1 MPTLYRIFSSGHIE
15 RRIEMK
21 SSDEKYYYYKPGE
34 VFYLLSHDLDLP
46 TDTQTGS
53 AENTRSMKEQSDRY
67 KNKLIFD
74 EVVDNLFK
82 VCKERALS
90 HRLDLSLRKDNELHF
105 PATIVPENQSNRNED
120 VAPEIARKLPE
131 PRTRRAFSI
140 IPAEVKRSDK
150 DPEEFANG
158 PELSNLVLELD
169 GDMRNAQPDLG
180 QGITLEAVTL
190 NWLAS
195 PGSEWGGGGGPGGL
209 PEPYQPDP
217 AHPEHVPFRFDIP
230 SANKLLALPGAKQGE
245 GVTVAILDTAP
256 CPHDL
261 AAAYECHHKVNPEN
275 QGEYHELLEYLLAP
289 DNPLIVHPASLED
302 LLRMRAVH
310 LRDHN
315 YQMTDHGLF
324 VAGIIRTIAPRAK
337 LHLFEVLNPDGVGD
351 LLSIAKGLWEVL
363 NAFSGQRLVV
373 NCSLVLNIPRLN
385 EPITDL
391 DSNIVTHIVGD
402 ADNNQNSKYLTS
414 MSSEGKK
421 WLARQGLAIEWICD
435 QLLSERSRVIA
446 AAGNDWKQGEN
457 EARPDPRFPAAFS
470 SALGI
475 GALKKAPQTNENHS
489 QEPSSYS
496 NISDKPEDVGI
507 MALGGEPG
515 EKKGVLGVYIGK
527 FPPMKF
533 WLRQYPAI
541 LRPFLWLYFAI
552 HWGSFSGPQNKSDWA
567 WWAGTSFATPI
578 VTGVIASV
586 FSDKSQSASVEDVLI
601 DLYSSRGVTDSL
613 LPTKEDGIADVTQ
626 I

>member
-1 MPTLYRIFSSGHIE
+1 
-15 RRIEMK
+15 MK

-34 VFYLLSHDLDLP
+34 VFYLLSHNLDLP
-46 TDTQTGS
+46 AGTQTGV
-53 AENTRSMKEQSDRY
+53 AENTRSMKEQSDHY
-67 KNKLIFD
+67 KDKLIFD

-82 VCKERALS
+82 VSKERALS
-90 HRLDLSLRKDNELHF
+90 HGLDLSLRKDDELHF

-120 VAPEIARKLPE
+120 IAPEIAHKLPE
-131 PRTRRAFSI
+131 PQTRRAFSI
-140 IPAEVKRSDK
+140 IPAEVKRSSKDRSDK
-150 DPEEFANG
+150 DPDEFANG
-158 PELSNLVLELD
+158 SELSNLVLELD

-209 PEPYQPDP
+209 PEPYRQDP
-217 AHPEHVPFRFDIP
+217 KHPEHVPFRFDIP
-230 SANKLLALPGAKQGE
+230 SANRLLALPGAKQGE

-256 CPHDL
+256 CLHDL
-261 AAAYECHHKVNPEN
+261 SAAYERHHKVNPQN
-275 QGEYHELLEYLLAP
+275 QGEYHELLDLLMNP

-324 VAGIIRTIAPRAK
+324 VAGIIRTIAPQAK

-363 NAFSGQRLVV
+363 NTFSGQRLVV

-385 EPITDL
+385 QPITDL
-391 DSNIVTHIVGD
+391 DSNLVALIVGGT
-402 ADNNQNSKYLTS
+402 DNNQNSDYLTS
-414 MSSEGKK
+414 VSSDGEK
-421 WLARQGLAIEWICD
+421 WLARQGLAIEWICNK
-435 QLLSERSRVIA
+435 LLSERSRVIA

-457 EARPDPRFPAAFS
+457 KDRPDPRFPAAFS

-496 NISDKPEDVGI
+496 NISDKPEYEGI
-507 MALGGEPG
+507 VALGGEPG

-527 FPPMKF
+527 FPPMEF

-541 LRPFLWLYFAI
+541 WQPFMWLYFVI
-552 HWGSFSGPQNKSDWA
+552 RWGSFSGPRNKNDWA

-578 VTGVIASV
+578 VSGVIASV
-586 FSDKSQSASVEDVLI
+586 LSDKSQSASVKDALI
-601 DLYSSRGVTDSL
+601 ELYSSGSVTNSL
-613 LPTKEDGIADVTQ
+613 LPTTEDGIADVTQ